1 MIEAV
6 WLAFAFATG
15 MLVRPAGLPPLV
27 GYLAAGFALAALGAD
42 IGLPDDSGTVLSHI
56 AHLGVLLLLFTV
68 GLKLKLRNLIRP
80 EVIGGGLLHF
90 LLSVAVI
97 APGLYFFLALD
108 SRTAVLLA
116 IALAFSSTVLAA
128 KVLEGKRELRAFH
141 GRVAIGILIVQ
152 DLIALGVMSIAS
164 GQSPS
169 AWALLIFMLPLLRP
183 ILYRLLD
190 VTGHEELLVLFGL
203 LLAIAVGGYG
213 FKAVGLSS
221 ELGALVFGVLLSGH
235 PRAKELSDSLWSI
248 KEVFLVGFFLQI
260 GLAGLPDQEQFLFA
274 VGMSLFLPLKGVLFF
289 LLLVLFRLRSRS
301 AFLSALPLTN
311 YSEFGLIVASVV
323 LPEWLVP
330 LALMVA
336 FSFLLSAPLNRIAHP
351 LYERI
356 AHRLAPFERNKRH
369 PDEQPISLGDARLL
383 VMGMGR
389 TGSAA
394 YDFLRQHES
403 RLIALDSDPTKMA
416 AHQRAGRNVFFADAE
431 DPVFW
436 EGLQMD
442 HIEAVILAMNDI
454 EAKVIAA
461 RKLRQRGFT
470 GLVVAHTMHQDEADA
485 IARAGADEAFLTMSE
500 VGAGIGEH
508 VRQKVLSETSGHQ

>member
-152 DLIALGVMSIAS
+152 DLIALGVMSVAS

-183 ILYRLLD
+183 VLYRLLD

-203 LLAIAVGGYG
+203 LLAIAVG
-213 FKAVGLSS
+213 ATV
-221 ELGALVFGVLLSGH
+221 
-235 PRAKELSDSLWSI
+235 
-248 KEVFLVGFFLQI
+248 
-260 GLAGLPDQEQFLFA
+260 
-274 VGMSLFLPLKGVLFF
+274 
-289 LLLVLFRLRSRS
+289 SRPS
-301 AFLSALPLTN
+301 A
-311 YSEFGLIVASVV
+311 
-323 LPEWLVP
+323 
-330 LALMVA
+330 
-336 FSFLLSAPLNRIAHP
+336 
-351 LYERI
+351 
-356 AHRLAPFERNKRH
+356 
-369 PDEQPISLGDARLL
+369 
-383 VMGMGR
+383 
-389 TGSAA
+389 
-394 YDFLRQHES
+394 
-403 RLIALDSDPTKMA
+403 
-416 AHQRAGRNVFFADAE
+416 
-431 DPVFW
+431 
-436 EGLQMD
+436 
-442 HIEAVILAMNDI
+442 
-454 EAKVIAA
+454 
-461 RKLRQRGFT
+461 
-470 GLVVAHTMHQDEADA
+470 
-485 IARAGADEAFLTMSE
+485 
-500 VGAGIGEH
+500 
-508 VRQKVLSETSGHQ
+508 